1 MIGLPAGTR
10 VWLPVGRTDM
20 RKGFDG
26 LAAAVQ
32 ERMAQ
37 DPFCGHLFVFRGRRG
52 DLLKD
57 AVVGRSG
64 TVSVCQAAGERPVR
78 VAVSGGRQGG
88 DYPGATWHAA
98 GRNRLANAA
107 PDVAA
112 SAGEI
117 SRD

>member
-10 VWLPVGRTDM
+10 VWLAVGRTDM

-52 DLLKD
+52 DLIKVLWWDGQGLWLFAKRLEK
-57 AVVGRSG
+57 GRFVWPHAEDG
-64 TVSVCQAAGERPVR
+64 
-78 VAVSGGRQGG
+78 VAVLTRAQLSMLLEGIDWRM
-88 DYPGATWHAA
+88 PRRTWRPELA
-98 GRNRLANAA
+98 G
-107 PDVAA
+107 
-112 SAGEI
+112 
-117 SRD
+117 

>member
-10 VWLPVGRTDM
+10 VWLAVGRTDM

-52 DLLKD
+52 
-57 AVVGRSG
+57 R
-64 TVSVCQAAGERPVR
+64 R
-78 VAVSGGRQGG
+78 V
-88 DYPGATWHAA
+88 T
-98 GRNRLANAA
+98 
-107 PDVAA
+107 
-112 SAGEI
+112 
-117 SRD
+117 